1 MYLNY
6 HIYTGSSDRRKRRD
20 DLIPSGISLN
30 DGPVISYNSQIFA
43 EDPRNRK
50 RRDVFDDITISGDP
64 SIKFSCKYD
73 RRIRVDY
80 NLDLVKN
87 PEKIESDIIKTGI
100 LEYSAS
106 VHDTPMGQDHFTTVI
121 IKPKHHLTNVYIS

>member
-6 HIYTGSSDRRKRRD
+6 HIYTGGSDKRKRRD
-20 DLIPSGISLN
+20 DLMSSGISLN
-30 DGPVISYNSQIFA
+30 DGPVIFSNSQIFA

-73 RRIRVDY
+73 R
-80 NLDLVKN
+80 
-87 PEKIESDIIKTGI
+87 
-100 LEYSAS
+100 
-106 VHDTPMGQDHFTTVI
+106 
-121 IKPKHHLTNVYIS
+121 